1 VISKEG
7 RIIAESNNKVIL
19 NSDPTAHAEIL
30 AIREAAG
37 FLRTHDLD
45 GCILYT
51 SCEPC
56 PMCLGAIYWSGIK
69 RVVYASDRRD
79 AAIAGFDDEM
89 IYNEISL
96 DPSMRRITFEQIIDT
111 EAKEVFRNGI
121 IMTEKPHIRTV
132 PELMRLE
139 REFFTR
145 DVLDVAPG
153 LLSKM
158 LAIKS
163 INGNIRKYYIQKPK
177 PIAAQ
182 TTKPAMPAGDEPE
195 NRNNVP

>member
-1 VISKEG
+1 MYDDKKFLRKAIEIANYGIKKGCGPFGAVISKEG

-96 DPSMRRITFEQIIDT
+96 DPSKRRITFEQINDS
-111 EAKEVFRNGI
+111 EAKEIFREWDHYEGK
-121 IMTEKPHIRTV
+121 TP
-132 PELMRLE
+132 
-139 REFFTR
+139 
-145 DVLDVAPG
+145 
-153 LLSKM
+153 
-158 LAIKS
+158 
-163 INGNIRKYYIQKPK
+163 Y
-177 PIAAQ
+177 
-182 TTKPAMPAGDEPE
+182 
-195 NRNNVP
+195 

>member
-1 VISKEG
+1 MYDDKKFLRKAIEIANYGIKKGCGPFGAVISKEG

-89 IYNEISL
+89 IYHEISL
-96 DPSMRRITFEQIIDT
+96 DPSKRRITFEQIKDT
-111 EAKEVFRNGI
+111 EAKEVFRKWDHYDGK
-121 IMTEKPHIRTV
+121 TP
-132 PELMRLE
+132 
-139 REFFTR
+139 
-145 DVLDVAPG
+145 
-153 LLSKM
+153 
-158 LAIKS
+158 
-163 INGNIRKYYIQKPK
+163 Y
-177 PIAAQ
+177 
-182 TTKPAMPAGDEPE
+182 
-195 NRNNVP
+195 

>member
-1 VISKEG
+1 MYDDKKFLRKAIEIANYGIKKGCGPFGAVISKEG

-30 AIREAAG
+30 AIREAAV

-89 IYNEISL
+89 IYHEISL
-96 DPSMRRITFEQIIDT
+96 DPSKRRITFEQIKDT
-111 EAKEVFRNGI
+111 EAKEVFREWDQYDGK
-121 IMTEKPHIRTV
+121 TP
-132 PELMRLE
+132 
-139 REFFTR
+139 
-145 DVLDVAPG
+145 
-153 LLSKM
+153 
-158 LAIKS
+158 
-163 INGNIRKYYIQKPK
+163 Y
-177 PIAAQ
+177 
-182 TTKPAMPAGDEPE
+182 
-195 NRNNVP
+195 

>member
-1 VISKEG
+1 MYDDKKFLRKAIEIANYGIKKGCGPFGAVISKDG

-30 AIREAAG
+30 AIREAAV

-89 IYNEISL
+89 IYHEISL
-96 DPSMRRITFEQIIDT
+96 DPSKRRITFEQIKDT
-111 EAKEVFRNGI
+111 EAKEVFREWDQYDGK
-121 IMTEKPHIRTV
+121 TP
-132 PELMRLE
+132 
-139 REFFTR
+139 
-145 DVLDVAPG
+145 
-153 LLSKM
+153 
-158 LAIKS
+158 
-163 INGNIRKYYIQKPK
+163 Y
-177 PIAAQ
+177 
-182 TTKPAMPAGDEPE
+182 
-195 NRNNVP
+195 